1 MVIVI
6 DPQIA
11 GVSGDM
17 LLSSLIDL
25 GADKNEIIEGIK
37 KSEKFLSNSTIK
49 KIDFKKI
56 QKHGVESTELILE
69 IDENISKRKGIEIKK
84 SILDSVNELNLSIKA
99 KRFAESCINSLI
111 SSESKIHGINEDSVH
126 FHEASSIDTLIDIV
140 GVTIACENL
149 KLFEEKIVCLPVSVG
164 GGTVNFS
171 HGTMSNPASA
181 VLQIFKN
188 SNLNIQGSNAKEELT
203 TPTGACILTNL
214 TNNSIEYYPSM
225 NITAIG
231 YGAGQKDFDAF
242 SNVLKII
249 QGSENNSGKDR
260 VKILETNIDD
270 ISGEILGHLIEKI
283 MDQGAKDVSIYPGI
297 TKKGRPTNLVCVI
310 CDESIVNIIIDILVL
325 ETGTLGIRISDSNRI
340 IVPRTNHSFSLTFDD
355 KSFEVNYKKS
365 SYKGKT
371 HFKIEFDDLKNISN
385 SLDKS
390 IIEVEAFLR
399 REIEKRDGI

>member
-49 KIDFKKI
+49 KIDFQKI
-56 QKHGVESTELILE
+56 QKYGIESTELVLE
-69 IDENISKRKGIEIKK
+69 IDENVSKRKGIEIKK
-84 SILDSVNELNLSIKA
+84 AILDSVNELNLSIKA
-99 KRFAESCINSLI
+99 KTFAESCINSLI
-111 SSESKIHGINEDSVH
+111 SSESKIHGIDEDSVH

-164 GGTVNFS
+164 GGTVSFS

-181 VLQIFKN
+181 ILQIFKN
-188 SNLNIQGSNAKEELT
+188 SNLNIQGNDSKEELT

-390 IIEVEAFLR
+390 IIDVEAFLR
-399 REIEKRDGI
+399 KEIEKRDRI

>member
-171 HGTMSNPASA
+171 HGTMSNPTSA

>member
-11 GVSGDM
+11 GISGDM

-25 GADKNEIIEGIK
+25 GADKNEIINSIK
-37 KSEKFLSNSTIK
+37 KTEKFLSGSTIK
-49 KIDFKKI
+49 KIDFQKTK
-56 QKHGVESTELILE
+56 KHGIESTELILE

-84 SILDSVNELNLSIKA
+84 AILDSVNELNLSIKA
-99 KRFAESCINSLI
+99 KTFAESCINTLI

-164 GGTVNFS
+164 GGTVSFS

-188 SNLNIQGSNAKEELT
+188 SNLNIQGNNSREELT
-203 TPTGACILTNL
+203 TPTGACILVNL

-225 NITAIG
+225 NITSIG
-231 YGAGQKDFDAF
+231 YGAGQKDFENF

-249 QGSENNSGKDR
+249 QGSENNSERDL

-270 ISGEILGHLIEKI
+270 VSGEILGHLIEKI

-310 CDESIVNIIIDILVL
+310 CDESIVDTIIDTLVL
-325 ETGTLGIRISDSNRI
+325 ETGTLGIRILDSNRI
-340 IVPRTNHSFSLTFDD
+340 IVPRTNHSFSLTFEG
-355 KSFEVNYKKS
+355 KSFEIKYKKS
-365 SYKGKT
+365 TYKEKT
-371 HFKIEFDDLKNISN
+371 HFKIEFEDLKNISKT
-385 SLDKS
+385 LDKP
-390 IIEVEAFLR
+390 IRDVELFLR
-399 REIEKRDGI
+399 KEIEKIEDL